1 MLGMLLLFIIFLF
14 LVLVLVLVLVLYMYS
29 YLFTAH
35 LTHGGVH
42 ITLELEDPL
51 CSQSFALSRP
61 VTFSNPGCTSRSTPR
76 TRFG

>member
-14 LVLVLVLVLVLYMYS
+14 LVLVLVLYMYS